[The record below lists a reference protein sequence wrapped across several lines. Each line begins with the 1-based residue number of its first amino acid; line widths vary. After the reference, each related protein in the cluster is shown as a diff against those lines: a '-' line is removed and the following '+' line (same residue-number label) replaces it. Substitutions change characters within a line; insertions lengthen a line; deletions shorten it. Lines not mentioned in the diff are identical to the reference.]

1 MLGDHIRKFLF
12 YISRRGIWFTVAL
25 AACWYLA
32 FFTELDNNAW
42 ALVGMILFLGF
53 LYGAL
58 WPEKVIPLHHRRQ
71 RRVVEIIPESG
82 LRRVSKAVIDQSV
95 RKGIT
100 SQPGPDT
107 PSENG

>member
-25 AACWYLA
+25 AACWYLG
-32 FFTELDNNAW
+32 FYTSWTDSPL
-42 ALVGMILFLGF
+42 ALCAMILFLGF

-58 WPEKVIPLHHRRQ
+58 WPEKVVPLHHRRQ